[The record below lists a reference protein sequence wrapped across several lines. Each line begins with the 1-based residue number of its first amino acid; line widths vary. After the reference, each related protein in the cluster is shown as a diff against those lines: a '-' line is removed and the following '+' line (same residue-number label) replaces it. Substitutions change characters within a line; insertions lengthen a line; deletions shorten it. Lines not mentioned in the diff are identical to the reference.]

1 MQCTAILLLSALGS
15 SQAAAQ
21 AVPALPSGWEQIDTE
36 AYHGPEGYY
45 HDSVSGAV
53 VRYYTGPLPD
63 YIGARPSSGEQCVA
77 QAPQPPP
84 PCLMATAAKGLQV
97 FIGPYGDRMY
107 ASYWVLPGP
116 PDQLGRGK
124 ALALSNPLSH
134 RLYSGHAM
142 LPRDARESDLEAIAV
157 GMSLV
162 EVLRLLGDPLTV
174 SGSAEGG
181 LQLEFV
187 VWGKWPTATGKLT
200 TASRTVKLNL
210 SRERRLLKKPRGR
223 PTRS

>member
-1 MQCTAILLLSALGS
+1 MLLPAILLSSALVASPVG
-15 SQAAAQ
+15 QPV
-21 AVPALPSGWEQIDTE
+21 VPLPSGWEQIDTE

-63 YIGARPSSGEQCVA
+63 YIGARPSGGEQCVA
-77 QAPQPPP
+77 KAPEPPP
-84 PCLMATAAKGLQV
+84 PCLLATTAKGLQV

-116 PDQLGRGK
+116 PDQLSRGK
-124 ALALSNPLSH
+124 ALALSNPLAQ
-134 RLYSGHAM
+134 RLYSGHPM
-142 LPRDARESDLEAIAV
+142 LPRDARESDLDSLAV

-174 SGSAEGG
+174 SASGDRG

-200 TASRTVKLNL
+200 TASRTVKLDF
-210 SRERRLLKKPRGR
+210 SQERKLLRKPRGR

>member
-1 MQCTAILLLSALGS
+1 VHVSAILLMLAQGS
-15 SQAAAQ
+15 PPAAK
-21 AVPALPSGWEQIDTE
+21 AVTPLPSGWEQIDIE

-45 HDSVSGAV
+45 HDSLSGAV

-63 YIGARPSSGEQCVA
+63 YIGARPSSGEACVA

-84 PCLMATAAKGLQV
+84 PCLSAKSANGLQV
-97 FIGPYGDRMY
+97 FIGPFGDRLY
-107 ASYWVLPGP
+107 ASYWVSPGP
-116 PDQLGRGK
+116 PDQLSRGE
-124 ALALSNPLSH
+124 ALALSNPLSQ
-134 RLYSGHAM
+134 RLFSGHAM
-142 LPRDARESDLEAIAV
+142 LPRDAREADLESIAV

-174 SGSAEGG
+174 SPSEGGG

-200 TASRTVKLNL
+200 TASRTVNL
-210 SRERRLLKKPRGR
+210 AFSRERILLSKPRGR
-223 PTRS
+223 PTKG